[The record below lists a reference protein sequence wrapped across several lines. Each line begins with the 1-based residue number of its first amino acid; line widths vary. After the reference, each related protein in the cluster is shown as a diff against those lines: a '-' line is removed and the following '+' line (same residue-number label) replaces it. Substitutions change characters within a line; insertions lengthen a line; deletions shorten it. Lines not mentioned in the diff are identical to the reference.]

1 MENIRTFLPY
11 LKEYSHT
18 PGKPSVIDFYATWC
32 APCRAMSPFV
42 EQLAREYSDVID
54 VIKIDIEKNEAFA
67 AAANI
72 HSIPTLFFVDRNGNI
87 TRHTGS
93 LPYPELERMTK
104 IIIA

>member
-1 MENIRTFLPY
+1 MANIVIATEKDFEEII
-11 LKEYSHT
+11 K
-18 PGKPSVIDFYATWC
+18 SVDTVLVDFYATWC

-104 IIIA
+104 TIIA